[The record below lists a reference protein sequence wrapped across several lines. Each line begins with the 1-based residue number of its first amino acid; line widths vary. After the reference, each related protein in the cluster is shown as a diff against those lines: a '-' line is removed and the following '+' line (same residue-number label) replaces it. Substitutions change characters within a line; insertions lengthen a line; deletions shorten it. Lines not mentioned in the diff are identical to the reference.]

1 LLTFRIASV
10 GIDPFGEEFTP
21 PEGTSATTLVAVR
34 SRRMLSASNVQQHAC
49 GAAWRLQ
56 LARIIYVEDDDIM
69 GEAVKEIL
77 TAAGHL
83 IGVVSHGTLGADTVV
98 FKKPDLAIIDLSL
111 PGTNG
116 VDVIKHLRR
125 RAAMYMMPI
134 LVLTGN
140 RTANAAE
147 AAMEAG
153 ANDVMTKPFSPPE
166 LVACITQLLKNSPL
180 TVKHD

>member
-1 LLTFRIASV
+1 
-10 GIDPFGEEFTP
+10 
-21 PEGTSATTLVAVR
+21 
-34 SRRMLSASNVQQHAC
+34 MLSTAKLRRSLEV
-49 GAAWRLQ
+49 G

-83 IGVVSHGTLGADTVV
+83 IGVVNHGTLGADTVV

-125 RAAMYMMPI
+125 RSAMYMMPI

-140 RTANAAE
+140 RTATAAE
-147 AAMEAG
+147 EAMEAG
-153 ANDVMTKPFSPPE
+153 ANDVMTKPFSPTD